1 MEKNNEGLRVMFNEV
16 LHGNT
21 KLQKDKKEQEV
32 KYTELQSKLHEK
44 DQEMQCKL
52 QLMERKTEGLQVMF
66 DEVLQRNAQLQK
78 NNKQLEVMQREMK
91 HVLQD
96 FQKKNTELRVLY
108 NDVKDK
114 KN

>member
-78 NNKQLEVMQREMK
+78 NQQTTGSDAERNETCSPRLPEEKYRITST
-91 HVLQD
+91 LQ
-96 FQKKNTELRVLY
+96 
-108 NDVKDK
+108 
-114 KN
+114 